1 MNLIPS
7 ASLVKQSL
15 SSHSWLGLMV
25 GALMYLVCLSGTLVV
40 FYPELERWE
49 QPQIQEVQD
58 YDPATLERAYHE
70 LVASGIEVTEHM
82 FVNLPSPESPRARIS
97 TEKEGWFINPDGSR
111 GELVNHEW
119 THLLINLHLYL
130 HLPESFGMYIVCALG
145 AILCGLIVSGLIA
158 HPRIFRDAFVLRLGG
173 SKHLEQAD
181 IHNRLSVWS
190 SPFQLMIAITGAYF
204 GFAQVVG
211 MVFAG
216 IYTNG
221 DLDKLF
227 GQVFGEEP
235 KLEQKLTPIALS
247 KAINRTR
254 EMAPGATPLYITIE
268 EAGKPGQFLLV
279 GTQLPDRLIYV
290 EQYRFDTAGNFIDKV
305 GYSDGPPGRQIVYST
320 YRLHFGHFGG
330 FSVKVLYFIL
340 GLAMSIVSVTGFNVW
355 LAKRK
360 RRDFLN
366 NVWAGLVWGTVP
378 ALALSAVAL
387 VLLGIPGT
395 PVFWI
400 VVAIACAIA
409 QRWNDETLAKRR
421 LQIAGAAAIAALV
434 VGYLVKFGG
443 AAFTPIPIGVNAS
456 MLASAAVL
464 LLMGMKRAAPAVT
477 SLREPDP
484 AAAE

>member
-1 MNLIPS
+1 MNFIPS

-25 GALMYLVCLSGTLVV
+25 GALMYLVCLSGTLAV

-49 QPQIQEVQD
+49 QPQIQETQN
-58 YDPATLERAYHE
+58 YDPAVLERAYHE
-70 LVASGIEVTEHM
+70 IVASGVEVTEHM
-82 FVNLPSPESPRARIS
+82 FVNLPSPESPRASIS
-97 TEKEGWFINPDGSR
+97 SEKEGWFINPDGSR

-130 HLPESFGMYIVCALG
+130 HLPESFGMYIVSALG

-158 HPRIFRDAFVLRLGG
+158 HPRIFKDAFVLRLGG

-204 GFAQVVG
+204 GLAQVIS

-221 DLDKLF
+221 DIEKLF

-247 KAINRTR
+247 KAINQTR
-254 EMAPGATPLYITIE
+254 EMAPGTTPLYVTIE
-268 EAGKPGQFLLV
+268 EAGKPEQFLLV

-290 EQYRFDTAGNFIDKV
+290 EQYRFDTAGNFIDRV
-305 GYSDGPPGRQIVYST
+305 GYTDGPPGRQIVYST

-330 FSVKVLYFIL
+330 FGVQLLYFIL

-360 RRDFLN
+360 KRDFLN
-366 NVWAGLVWGTVP
+366 NVWAGFVWGTVP
-378 ALALSAVAL
+378 ALALSAIAL

-409 QRWNDETLAKRR
+409 HRWNDETLAKRR
-421 LQIAGAAAIAALV
+421 LQMAGAVTIAALI
-434 VGYLVKFGG
+434 VGYVVKFGA
-443 AAFTPIPIGVNAS
+443 AAFTPVPIGVNAS
-456 MLASAAVL
+456 MLAGAAVL
-464 LLMGMKRAAPAVT
+464 LMMGMKRATPAVT

>member
-1 MNLIPS
+1 MNLTPS

-25 GALMYLVCLSGTLVV
+25 GALMYLVCLSGTLAV

-49 QPQIQEVQD
+49 QPQVQEVQD
-58 YDPATLERAYHE
+58 YDPAALERAYHE
-70 LVASGIEVTEHM
+70 LVASGVEVTEHM
-82 FVNLPSPESPRARIS
+82 YIALPSPEAPRASIS
-97 TEKEGWFINPDGSR
+97 SEKEGWFINPDGSR
-111 GELVNHEW
+111 GERVNHEW

-130 HLPESFGMYIVCALG
+130 HLPESFGMYIVSALG

-158 HPRIFRDAFVLRLGG
+158 HPRIFKDAFVLRLGG
-173 SKHLEQAD
+173 SKPLEQAD

-204 GFAQVVG
+204 GFAQV
-211 MVFAG
+211 MALVFAG

-221 DLDKLF
+221 DTIKLF
-227 GQVFGEEP
+227 EQLFGAEP
-235 KLEQKLTPIALS
+235 KLEQTLTPIALS
-247 KAINRTR
+247 KAIQQTR
-254 EMAPGATPLYITIE
+254 AMAPGTTPLYVTIE
-268 EAGKPGQFLLV
+268 EAGKPDQFMLV

-305 GYSDGPPGRQIVYST
+305 GYSDGPAGRQIVFST
-320 YRLHFGHFGG
+320 YRIHFGHFGG
-330 FSVKVLYFIL
+330 FGVKVLYFIL
-340 GLAMSIVSVTGFNVW
+340 GLAMSVVSVTGFNIW

-366 NVWAGLVWGTVP
+366 TAWAGLVWGTVP
-378 ALALSAVAL
+378 ALALSAIAL

-395 PVFWI
+395 LVFWI
-400 VVAIACAIA
+400 VIAIACAVA
-409 QRWNDETLAKRR
+409 HRWKDETLAKRR
-421 LQIAGAAAIAALV
+421 LQIAGAVTIAALV
-434 VGYLVKFGG
+434 VGYVVKFGS

-456 MLASAAVL
+456 LLAAAAVL
-464 LLMGMKRAAPAVT
+464 LMMGMKRATPELT
-477 SLREPDP
+477 SLRAPDP